1 MNTHLGMNQ
10 PAAYRIQVQGRLPE
24 HWPDFFGHL
33 QVEVES
39 DSGETI
45 TTLAGTVIDQAA
57 LHGILQALY
66 ALGLPVLSVQCDLSS
81 KSNKEVNH
89 HEH

>member
-10 PAAYRIQVQGRLPE
+10 PATYQIRVQGCLPD

-33 QVEVES
+33 QAEVENS
-39 DSGETI
+39 GGETI
-45 TTLAGTVIDQAA
+45 TTLSGTVADQAA

-66 ALGLPVLSVQCDLSS
+66 ALGLPILLVQCNLSI
-81 KSNKEVNH
+81 KSRE
-89 HEH
+89 

>member
-10 PAAYRIQVQGRLPE
+10 LATYQIRVQGCLPD
-24 HWPDFFGHL
+24 HWPEFFGYL
-33 QVEVES
+33 QAEVANCG
-39 DSGETI
+39 GETI
-45 TTLAGTVIDQAA
+45 TTLSGTVIDQAA

-81 KSNKEVNH
+81 KSNQEVNY